1 MRAGLALAATTL
13 VASPVFAAN
22 EEWPSGPKN
31 EFFRALGKRMGQRT
45 DASKPRQPWTGR
57 RRLRQ
62 GEQPTRPF
70 RASAGPL

>member
-31 EFFRALGKRMGQRT
+31 EFFRALGRGWGKGQTR
-45 DASKPRQPWTGR
+45 AKPRQP
-57 RRLRQ
+57 
-62 GEQPTRPF
+62 
-70 RASAGPL
+70 

>member
-31 EFFRALGKRMGQRT
+31 EFFRALGRGWGQRT
-45 DASKPRQPWTGR
+45 DASKPRQP
-57 RRLRQ
+57 
-62 GEQPTRPF
+62 
-70 RASAGPL
+70 